1 MFTDTHFHLGKDSY
15 SNPQEVLAKAR
26 ENGVHLFIVSGCN
39 RQEIEEV
46 LPLADQNEDVYLTV
60 GFHPDQT
67 DKVTDEDFTYLK
79 SILDNPKV
87 IGIGEI
93 GLDYHYGKENRD
105 RQIELFRKQLALA
118 EEKELPVV
126 IHTREAIQD
135 TYDIVKEFKVRGVL
149 HCFSESYEMAQLFLK
164 KDFYFGLGGVLTF
177 KNSRLYE
184 VVDKL
189 PIDHLLLETDS
200 PYLAPDPY
208 RGQKNGPWNI
218 PVIAQKL
225 ATIKNVSLKDVEKIT
240 YENTCQLFDLTKKM

>member
-1 MFTDTHFHLGKDSY
+1 M
-15 SNPQEVLAKAR
+15 
-26 ENGVHLFIVSGCN
+26 
-39 RQEIEEV
+39 
-46 LPLADQNEDVYLTV
+46 
-60 GFHPDQT
+60 
-67 DKVTDEDFTYLK
+67 TDEDFTYLK
-79 SILDNPKV
+79 SVLDNPKV